1 MASVDEITKA
11 YNAQQAKAGAT
22 APGVSPTSAA
32 GAASQTNAV
41 TGTTPAAWSAATAP
55 TAPTSPTPPAADAGA
70 TGGAQTNQGLLGSGY
85 NTARTDAIN
94 QIYDAQRKAREEE
107 LKAAYDRSKS
117 DYEAARAKIAPE
129 YQKQANDLSVQY
141 ERNRQN
147 FNNQAAATGI
157 NSGTASQAALARG
170 GEYQRD
176 FGNLRT
182 AEANATAEAD
192 RQMANLTAEYQA
204 NIRAALADNDYKKAQ
219 ALLDEYND
227 GYQRDLKNAQILA
240 EFGDFSGFLNLFGE
254 DQAKNMEAVWRAQN
268 PELAASIDYAAGKI
282 TADQYKQLTGS
293 YPAGYIP
300 PAGSGGSAG
309 AFEDAAYTAYLKSFG
324 NGNNSNNDSGN
335 SGKWTLDQ
343 AISAAAKDSSWVAR
357 DSGDAWK
364 ASGLLA
370 KSDVDLGGRTPSQAQ
385 QYVHDQLYR

>member
-11 YNAQQAKAGAT
+11 YNAQQNKAGAT

-32 GAASQTNAV
+32 GTASPTNAAASTTPTAGS
-41 TGTTPAAWSAATAP
+41 TAAAPTTPTTPTTPA
-55 TAPTSPTPPAADAGA
+55 TSTTPAADAGA
-70 TGGAQTNQGLLGSGY
+70 GAAEGAQTNQGLLGSGY

-94 QIYDAQRKAREEE
+94 EIYDAQRKAREEE
-107 LKAAYDRSKS
+107 LKAAYDKSMS

-192 RQMANLTAEYQA
+192 RQMANLTAEYQS
-204 NIRAALADNDYKKAQ
+204 NIRAALAENDYKKAQ
-219 ALLDEYND
+219 ALLDEYNN

-268 PELAASIDYAAGKI
+268 PDLAASIDYAAGKI
-282 TADQYKQLTGS
+282 DANQYKRLTGK
-293 YPAGYIP
+293 YPAGYLP
-300 PAGSGGSAG
+300 SSSGSSGKSAQDEWEYAARLLGGGS
-309 AFEDAAYTAYLKSFG
+309 S
-324 NGNNSNNDSGN
+324 N
-335 SGKWTLDQ
+335 SGSSNPPGFGKMPTPTTVNRY
-343 AISAAAKDSSWVAR
+343 DSMFNR
-357 DSGDAWK
+357 
-364 ASGLLA
+364 
-370 KSDVDLGGRTPSQAQ
+370 
-385 QYVHDQLYR
+385 

>member
-1 MASVDEITKA
+1 MWGTVCWISSRS
-11 YNAQQAKAGAT
+11 T
-22 APGVSPTSAA
+22 APSCPPACSSPATP
-32 GAASQTNAV
+32 
-41 TGTTPAAWSAATAP
+41 TTPAAG
-55 TAPTSPTPPAADAGA
+55 AGA
-70 TGGAQTNQGLLGSGY
+70 TGGAQTNQGLLGDGY

-94 QIYDAQRKAREEE
+94 QIYDAQLKAREEE
-107 LKAAYDRSKS
+107 LKAAYDHSMS
-117 DYEAARAKIAPE
+117 DYQAARDKIAPE

-157 NSGTASQAALARG
+157 NSGVASQAALARG

-219 ALLDEYND
+219 ALLDEYNN

-240 EFGDFSGFLNLFGE
+240 EFGDFSGFHNLFGE
-254 DQAKNMEAVWRAQN
+254 EQAKNMEAVWRAQN
-268 PELAASIDYAAGKI
+268 PVLAASLDYAAGKI
-282 TADQYKQLTGS
+282 TADQYYELTGT

-300 PAGSGGSAG
+300 AGGFGGGGGGNIDYSGWLGQGEGNYMQPDGSYGSSPSYGSVSSGGSSDESAP
-309 AFEDAAYTAYLKSFG
+309 TVTPTTVNRL
-324 NGNNSNNDSGN
+324 DSMF
-335 SGKWTLDQ
+335 
-343 AISAAAKDSSWVAR
+343 
-357 DSGDAWK
+357 
-364 ASGLLA
+364 
-370 KSDVDLGGRTPSQAQ
+370 
-385 QYVHDQLYR
+385 YR

>member
-1 MASVDEITKA
+1 MATVEELTKA
-11 YNAQQAKAGAT
+11 YNAQQNKAVAKSAGGIT
-22 APGVSPTSAA
+22 VSAA
-32 GAASQTNAV
+32 GSAFPKNAATSA
-41 TGTTPAAWSAATAP
+41 TPAAVSAAAAP
-55 TAPTSPTPPAADAGA
+55 TTPTSPATSTAPAAGSGA
-70 TGGAQTNQGLLGSGY
+70 ASGTQTNQGVLGSGY

-107 LKAAYDRSKS
+107 LKAAYEKSRS
-117 DYEAARAKIAPE
+117 DYQAARDKIAPE

-219 ALLDEYND
+219 ALLDEYNNS
-227 GYQRDLKNAQILA
+227 YQRDLKNAQILA
-240 EFGDFSGFLNLFGE
+240 QFGDFSAFANLYGA

-268 PELAASIDYAAGKI
+268 PELAASLDYAAGKI
-282 TADQYKQLTGS
+282 DAEQYKQLTGK

-300 PAGSGGSAG
+300 AGGSGGGGGGVSDWTG
-309 AFEDAAYTAYLKSFG
+309 YGSGVPIDYTPSRYPGIATEIDHN
-324 NGNNSNNDSGN
+324 NG
-335 SGKWTLDQ
+335 
-343 AISAAAKDSSWVAR
+343 AISDSQYQ
-357 DSGDAWK
+357 
-364 ASGLLA
+364 
-370 KSDVDLGGRTPSQAQ
+370 DVRNALFS
-385 QYVHDQLYR
+385 

>member
-1 MASVDEITKA
+1 MASIDEITKA
-11 YNAQQAKAGAT
+11 YNAQQNKAGAT
-22 APGVSPTSAA
+22 APGAASPTNAA
-32 GAASQTNAV
+32 
-41 TGTTPAAWSAATAP
+41 TGTTPAAGSAAAAP
-55 TAPTSPTPPAADAGA
+55 TTPTSPATPTTPTAGTGA

-107 LKAAYDRSKS
+107 LKAAYEKSRSE
-117 DYEAARAKIAPE
+117 YQAARDKIAPE

-219 ALLDEYND
+219 ALLDEYNN

-240 EFGDFSGFLNLFGE
+240 EFGDFSAFANLYGA

-268 PELAASIDYAAGKI
+268 PELAASLDYAAGKI
-282 TADQYKQLTGS
+282 DAEQYRQLTGK

-300 PAGSGGSAG
+300 AGGLGGGGGGVSDWTGYGSGVPI
-309 AFEDAAYTAYLKSFG
+309 DYTPSRYPGIATEIDHN
-324 NGNNSNNDSGN
+324 NG
-335 SGKWTLDQ
+335 
-343 AISAAAKDSSWVAR
+343 AISDS
-357 DSGDAWK
+357 
-364 ASGLLA
+364 
-370 KSDVDLGGRTPSQAQ
+370 
-385 QYVHDQLYR
+385 QYQNIRNALFS

>member
-1 MASVDEITKA
+1 MASIDEITKA
-11 YNAQQAKAGAT
+11 YNAQQNKAGAT
-22 APGVSPTSAA
+22 APGAASPTSPATPP
-32 GAASQTNAV
+32 GAASPTSPA
-41 TGTTPAAWSAATAP
+41 TPTTPAAG
-55 TAPTSPTPPAADAGA
+55 AGA
-70 TGGAQTNQGLLGSGY
+70 TGGAQTNQGLLGDGY

-94 QIYDAQRKAREEE
+94 EIYDAQLKAREEE
-107 LKAAYDRSKS
+107 LKAAYDRSMS
-117 DYEAARAKIAPE
+117 DYQAARDKIAPE

-219 ALLDEYND
+219 ALLDEYNN

-240 EFGDFSGFLNLFGE
+240 EFGDFSAFANLFGE
-254 DQAKNMEAVWRAQN
+254 EQAKNMEAVWRAQN
-268 PELAASIDYAAGKI
+268 PVLAASLDYAAGKI
-282 TADQYKQLTGS
+282 DADQYYQLTGT

-300 PAGSGGSAG
+300 AGGLGGGGGGTRSASDIIREQLWQLAGSGGITEDDFVSAMG
-309 AFEDAAYTAYLKSFG
+309 AANRF
-324 NGNNSNNDSGN
+324 
-335 SGKWTLDQ
+335 
-343 AISAAAKDSSWVAR
+343 
-357 DSGDAWK
+357 
-364 ASGLLA
+364 
-370 KSDVDLGGRTPSQAQ
+370 
-385 QYVHDQLYR
+385 

>member
-1 MASVDEITKA
+1 MASIDEITKA
-11 YNAQQAKAGAT
+11 YNAQQNKAGAT
-22 APGVSPTSAA
+22 VPSATSPTNAA
-32 GAASQTNAV
+32 
-41 TGTTPAAWSAATAP
+41 TGTTPAAGSATTAP
-55 TAPTSPTPPAADAGA
+55 TTPTSPTTPATPAAG
-70 TGGAQTNQGLLGSGY
+70 NGY

-107 LKAAYDRSKS
+107 LKAAYDKSRS
-117 DYEAARAKIAPE
+117 DYEAARDKIAPE

-157 NSGTASQAALARG
+157 NSGVASQAALARG

-219 ALLDEYND
+219 ALLDEYNN

-240 EFGDFSGFLNLFGE
+240 EFGDFSGFHNLFGE
-254 DQAKNMEAVWRAQN
+254 AQAKNMEAVWRAQN
-268 PELAASIDYAAGKI
+268 PELAASLDYAAGKI
-282 TADQYKQLTGS
+282 DAEQYRQLTGT

-300 PAGSGGSAG
+300 AGGLGGGGGSTRA
-309 AFEDAAYTAYLKSFG
+309 ASDAIREQLWQMADRG
-324 NGNNSNNDSGN
+324 
-335 SGKWTLDQ
+335 
-343 AISAAAKDSSWVAR
+343 AISPEDF
-357 DSGDAWK
+357 
-364 ASGLLA
+364 ASQIQRA
-370 KSDVDLGGRTPSQAQ
+370 NK
-385 QYVHDQLYR
+385 Y

>member
-11 YNAQQAKAGAT
+11 YNAQQNKAGAT
-22 APGVSPTSAA
+22 VP
-32 GAASQTNAV
+32 GAASPANAA
-41 TGTTPAAWSAATAP
+41 TGTTPAAGAAAATP
-55 TAPTSPTPPAADAGA
+55 TTPTTPTTPATPAAGSGA
-70 TGGAQTNQGLLGSGY
+70 ASGTQTNQGLLGSGY

-107 LKAAYDRSKS
+107 LKAAYDRSMS
-117 DYEAARAKIAPE
+117 DYQAARDKIAPE

-219 ALLDEYND
+219 ALLDEYNN

-240 EFGDFSGFLNLFGE
+240 EFGDFSAFANLYGA

-268 PELAASIDYAAGKI
+268 PVLAASLDYAAGKI
-282 TADQYKQLTGS
+282 DADQYYQLTGT

-300 PAGSGGSAG
+300 AGGLGGGGSTMSASDNIRQEL
-309 AFEDAAYTAYLKSFG
+309 ASMAA
-324 NGNNSNNDSGN
+324 NGEITKDDFIQQFHNST
-335 SGKWTLDQ
+335 KW
-343 AISAAAKDSSWVAR
+343 
-357 DSGDAWK
+357 
-364 ASGLLA
+364 
-370 KSDVDLGGRTPSQAQ
+370 
-385 QYVHDQLYR
+385 

>member
-1 MASVDEITKA
+1 MASIDEITKA
-11 YNAQQAKAGAT
+11 YNAQQAKAGVKT
-22 APGVSPTSAA
+22 SGVAATSAA
-32 GAASQTNAV
+32 GTASPLSAAS
-41 TGTTPAAWSAATAP
+41 GTTPAAGSTPTEP
-55 TAPTSPTPPAADAGA
+55 TAPTTPAAGTGA
-70 TGGAQTNQGLLGSGY
+70 ASGASDYNRNVLNGAY

-107 LKAAYDRSKS
+107 LKAAYDKSKS

-192 RQMANLTAEYQA
+192 RQMVNLTAEYQS

-219 ALLDEYND
+219 ALLDEYNN

-240 EFGDFSGFLNLFGE
+240 EFGDFSAFANLYGA

-268 PELAASIDYAAGKI
+268 PVLAASLDYAAGKI
-282 TADQYKQLTGS
+282 TADQYYQLTGT

-300 PAGSGGSAG
+300 EGGFYDDDGEFTPATSDILRDQVWERANSEIANGGNAEEVIRAAQEVAGS
-309 AFEDAAYTAYLKSFG
+309 
-324 NGNNSNNDSGN
+324 
-335 SGKWTLDQ
+335 
-343 AISAAAKDSSWVAR
+343 
-357 DSGDAWK
+357 
-364 ASGLLA
+364 
-370 KSDVDLGGRTPSQAQ
+370 
-385 QYVHDQLYR
+385 YRF

>member
-1 MASVDEITKA
+1 MASIDEITKA
-11 YNAQQAKAGAT
+11 YNAQQNKAGAT
-22 APGVSPTSAA
+22 VP
-32 GAASQTNAV
+32 GAASPTNAAA
-41 TGTTPAAWSAATAP
+41 GTTPAAGAAAA
-55 TAPTSPTPPAADAGA
+55 APTSPATPTTPAAGTGA
-70 TGGAQTNQGLLGSGY
+70 TGGTQTNQGLLGSGY

-107 LKAAYDRSKS
+107 LKAAYDRSMS
-117 DYEAARAKIAPE
+117 DYQAARDKIAPE

-219 ALLDEYND
+219 ALLDEYNN

-240 EFGDFSGFLNLFGE
+240 EFGDFSAFANLYGA

-268 PELAASIDYAAGKI
+268 PELAASLDYAAGKI
-282 TADQYKQLTGS
+282 DAEQYRQLTGT

-300 PAGSGGSAG
+300 AGGLGGGGGGVSDWTGYGSGVPI
-309 AFEDAAYTAYLKSFG
+309 DY
-324 NGNNSNNDSGN
+324 
-335 SGKWTLDQ
+335 
-343 AISAAAKDSSWVAR
+343 
-357 DSGDAWK
+357 
-364 ASGLLA
+364 
-370 KSDVDLGGRTPSQAQ
+370 TPSRYPGIANEICHNNGSIDDKT
-385 QYVHDQLYR
+385 YTDARNALFS

>member
-11 YNAQQAKAGAT
+11 YNAQQNKAGAT
-22 APGVSPTSAA
+22 VP
-32 GAASQTNAV
+32 GAAPQTNTAASA
-41 TGTTPAAWSAATAP
+41 TPAAGSTAAAP
-55 TAPTSPTPPAADAGA
+55 TTPTTPTTPAADAGA
-70 TGGAQTNQGLLGSGY
+70 TGGTQANQGLLGSGY

-107 LKAAYDRSKS
+107 LKAAYDKSMS

-219 ALLDEYND
+219 ALLDEYNN

-240 EFGDFSGFLNLFGE
+240 EFGDFSGFLNLYGE

-268 PELAASIDYAAGKI
+268 PELAASLDYAAGKI
-282 TADQYKQLTGS
+282 DAEQYRQLTGK
-293 YPAGYIP
+293 YPAGYVP
-300 PAGSGGSAG
+300 PASSGGGGGGSWEYAAWLLGDGNNSGNSQQTSNPTISAG
-309 AFEDAAYTAYLKSFG
+309 AAIRAAASSGNPSAALGSMVA
-324 NGNNSNNDSGN
+324 NGNISPSTASNLEYALKNP
-335 SGKWTLDQ
+335 
-343 AISAAAKDSSWVAR
+343 
-357 DSGDAWK
+357 
-364 ASGLLA
+364 
-370 KSDVDLGGRTPSQAQ
+370 GR
-385 QYVHDQLYR
+385 

>member
-11 YNAQQAKAGAT
+11 YNAQQAKAT
-22 APGVSPTSAA
+22 AKSAGVSPTAAA
-32 GAASQTNAV
+32 GAASPTNAA
-41 TGTTPAAWSAATAP
+41 TGTTPAAGSTAAAP
-55 TAPTSPTPPAADAGA
+55 TTPTTPSTPAAGAEA
-70 TGGAQTNQGLLGSGY
+70 TGGAQSNQGLLGSGY

-107 LKAAYDRSKS
+107 LKAAYDRSMS
-117 DYEAARAKIAPE
+117 DYQAARDKIAPE

-219 ALLDEYND
+219 ALLDEYNN

-240 EFGDFSGFLNLFGE
+240 EFGDFSGFLNLYGE

-268 PELAASIDYAAGKI
+268 PELAASLDYAAGKI
-282 TADQYKQLTGS
+282 DAEQYKQLTGT

-300 PAGSGGSAG
+300 AGGLGGGGSNPNIDYSG
-309 AFEDAAYTAYLKSFG
+309 WVGQGEG
-324 NGNNSNNDSGN
+324 NYM
-335 SGKWTLDQ
+335 Q
-343 AISAAAKDSSWVAR
+343 ADGSY
-357 DSGDAWK
+357 GP
-364 ASGLLA
+364 
-370 KSDVDLGGRTPSQAQ
+370 TPSWEQPAPSAPQ
-385 QYVHDQLYR
+385 PVITPTAINRYESMFYK

>member
-11 YNAQQAKAGAT
+11 YNAQQNKAGAT
-22 APGVSPTSAA
+22 VPGAAPQTNTAA
-32 GAASQTNAV
+32 GA
-41 TGTTPAAWSAATAP
+41 TPAAGSTAAAP
-55 TAPTSPTPPAADAGA
+55 TTPTTPSTPAADAGA
-70 TGGAQTNQGLLGSGY
+70 TGGTQANQGLLGSGY
-85 NTARTDAIN
+85 STARTDAIN

-107 LKAAYDRSKS
+107 LKAAYDKSMS
-117 DYEAARAKIAPE
+117 DYQAARDKIAPE

-219 ALLDEYND
+219 ALLDEYNN

-240 EFGDFSGFLNLFGE
+240 EFGDFSGFLNLYGE

-268 PELAASIDYAAGKI
+268 PDLAASLDYAAGKI
-282 TADQYKQLTGS
+282 DAEQYKQLTGK
-293 YPAGYIP
+293 YPAGYVP
-300 PAGSGGSAG
+300 PASSADDAWKYAAALGSGN
-309 AFEDAAYTAYLKSFG
+309 D
-324 NGNNSNNDSGN
+324 DSGSN
-335 SGKWTLDQ
+335 SDSNRKWTLDE
-343 AISAAAKDSSWVAR
+343 AISAAAKDSSWYAR
-357 DSGDAWK
+357 NSGDAWK

-370 KSDVDLGGRTPSQAQ
+370 KADVDLGGRTPSQAQ
-385 QYVHDQLYR
+385 QYVYDQLYR

>member
-11 YNAQQAKAGAT
+11 YNAQQNKAGAT
-22 APGVSPTSAA
+22 VP
-32 GAASQTNAV
+32 GAASPTNAA
-41 TGTTPAAWSAATAP
+41 TGTTPAAGSAAAAP
-55 TAPTSPTPPAADAGA
+55 TTPTSPTTPTPPAAGTGA
-70 TGGAQTNQGLLGSGY
+70 TGGAQSNQGLLGSGY

-94 QIYDAQRKAREEE
+94 EIYDAQRRAREEE
-107 LKAAYDRSKS
+107 LKAAYEKSRSEYQS
-117 DYEAARAKIAPE
+117 ARDKIAPE
-129 YQKQANDLSVQY
+129 YQKKANDLSVQY

-219 ALLDEYND
+219 ALLDEYNNS
-227 GYQRDLKNAQILA
+227 YQRDLKNAQILA
-240 EFGDFSGFLNLFGE
+240 EFGDFSAFANLYGA

-268 PELAASIDYAAGKI
+268 PELAASLDYAAGKI
-282 TADQYKQLTGS
+282 DAEQYRQLTGT

-300 PAGSGGSAG
+300 AGGLGEGGGGVSDWTGYGSGVPI
-309 AFEDAAYTAYLKSFG
+309 DY
-324 NGNNSNNDSGN
+324 
-335 SGKWTLDQ
+335 
-343 AISAAAKDSSWVAR
+343 
-357 DSGDAWK
+357 
-364 ASGLLA
+364 
-370 KSDVDLGGRTPSQAQ
+370 TPSRYPGIAAEMDHNNGTISDS
-385 QYVHDQLYR
+385 QYQNVRNALFS

>member
-11 YNAQQAKAGAT
+11 YNAQQVKAVAKNAGGAATSATGAAPQTSAT
-22 APGVSPTSAA
+22 AGTTTPAA
-32 GAASQTNAV
+32 GAAAAAPT
-41 TGTTPAAWSAATAP
+41 TPTTPAT
-55 TAPTSPTPPAADAGA
+55 PAAAAGA
-70 TGGAQTNQGLLGSGY
+70 GAASGAQTNQGLLGSDY

-94 QIYDAQRKAREEE
+94 EIYDAQRKAREEE
-107 LKAAYDRSKS
+107 LKAAYDRSMS
-117 DYEAARAKIAPE
+117 DYQAARDKIAPE

-192 RQMANLTAEYQA
+192 RQMANLTAEYQS

-219 ALLDEYND
+219 ALLDEYNN

-240 EFGDFSGFLNLFGE
+240 EFGDFSAFANLYGA

-268 PELAASIDYAAGKI
+268 PVLAASLDYAAGKI
-282 TADQYKQLTGS
+282 DADQYYQLTGT

-300 PAGSGGSAG
+300 AGGLGGGGSTMSASDNIRQEL
-309 AFEDAAYTAYLKSFG
+309 ASMAA
-324 NGNNSNNDSGN
+324 NGEITKDDFIQQFHNST
-335 SGKWTLDQ
+335 KW
-343 AISAAAKDSSWVAR
+343 
-357 DSGDAWK
+357 
-364 ASGLLA
+364 
-370 KSDVDLGGRTPSQAQ
+370 
-385 QYVHDQLYR
+385 

>member
-11 YNAQQAKAGAT
+11 YNAQQNKAGAT
-22 APGVSPTSAA
+22 VP
-32 GAASQTNAV
+32 GAASPANAA
-41 TGTTPAAWSAATAP
+41 TGTTPTAGSTTTPTTPTTPAT
-55 TAPTSPTPPAADAGA
+55 PAAGSGA
-70 TGGAQTNQGLLGSGY
+70 ASGTQTNQGLLGSGY

-94 QIYDAQRKAREEE
+94 QIYDAQRRAREEE
-107 LKAAYDRSKS
+107 LKAAYDKSMS
-117 DYEAARAKIAPE
+117 DYEAARDKIAPE

-219 ALLDEYND
+219 ALLDEYNN

-240 EFGDFSGFLNLFGE
+240 EFGDFSAFANLYGA

-268 PELAASIDYAAGKI
+268 PGLAASLDYAAGKI
-282 TADQYKQLTGS
+282 DAEQYKQLTGS

-300 PAGSGGSAG
+300 AGGLGGGGSNPNIDYSG
-309 AFEDAAYTAYLKSFG
+309 WVGQGEG
-324 NGNNSNNDSGN
+324 NYM
-335 SGKWTLDQ
+335 Q
-343 AISAAAKDSSWVAR
+343 ADGSY
-357 DSGDAWK
+357 GP
-364 ASGLLA
+364 
-370 KSDVDLGGRTPSQAQ
+370 TPSWAQ
-385 QYVHDQLYR
+385 PAPSTPQPVITPTTINRYESMFYK

>member
-11 YNAQQAKAGAT
+11 YDAQQIKPVAKNAG
-22 APGVSPTSAA
+22 GVTTSVA
-32 GAASQTNAV
+32 GAASPANAA
-41 TGTTPAAWSAATAP
+41 TGTTPAAGSAAATP
-55 TAPTSPTPPAADAGA
+55 TTPTSPATPITPAAGTGA
-70 TGGAQTNQGLLGSGY
+70 TGGAQSNQGLFGSGY

-94 QIYDAQRKAREEE
+94 EIYDAQRRAREEE
-107 LKAAYDRSKS
+107 LKAAYEKSRSE
-117 DYEAARAKIAPE
+117 YQAARDKIAPE
-129 YQKQANDLSVQY
+129 YQKKANDLSVQY

-157 NSGTASQAALARG
+157 NSGVASQAALARG

-219 ALLDEYND
+219 ALLDEYNNS
-227 GYQRDLKNAQILA
+227 YQRDLKNAQILA
-240 EFGDFSGFLNLFGE
+240 EFGDFSAFANLYGA

-268 PELAASIDYAAGKI
+268 PELAASLDYAAGKI
-282 TADQYKQLTGS
+282 DAEQYRQLTGK

-300 PAGSGGSAG
+300 AGGFDGGKSNPDIDYSGWVGQGEGNYMQADGSYGPAPSWEQPAP
-309 AFEDAAYTAYLKSFG
+309 
-324 NGNNSNNDSGN
+324 
-335 SGKWTLDQ
+335 
-343 AISAAAKDSSWVAR
+343 SSHQPVI
-357 DSGDAWK
+357 
-364 ASGLLA
+364 
-370 KSDVDLGGRTPSQAQ
+370 TPTTINRYESMF
-385 QYVHDQLYR
+385 YK

>member
-1 MASVDEITKA
+1 MATVEELTKA

-22 APGVSPTSAA
+22 APGVSSTSAAGTASPTSAA
-32 GAASQTNAV
+32 T
-41 TGTTPAAWSAATAP
+41 
-55 TAPTSPTPPAADAGA
+55 GA
-70 TGGAQTNQGLLGSGY
+70 TGGAQSNQGLLGSGY

-107 LKAAYDRSKS
+107 LKAAYDKSMS
-117 DYEAARAKIAPE
+117 DYQAARDKIAPE
-129 YQKQANDLSVQY
+129 YQKKANDLSVQY

-157 NSGTASQAALARG
+157 NSGVASQAALARG

-219 ALLDEYND
+219 ALLDEYNN

-240 EFGDFSGFLNLFGE
+240 EFGDFSAFANLYGA

-268 PELAASIDYAAGKI
+268 PELAASLDYAAGKI
-282 TADQYKQLTGS
+282 DAEQYRQLTGT
-293 YPAGYIP
+293 YPAGYV
-300 PAGSGGSAG
+300 PAGGLGGGGSTMSASDNIRR
-309 AFEDAAYTAYLKSFG
+309 ELESMAA
-324 NGNNSNNDSGN
+324 NGEITRDDFIQQFHNST
-335 SGKWTLDQ
+335 KW
-343 AISAAAKDSSWVAR
+343 
-357 DSGDAWK
+357 
-364 ASGLLA
+364 
-370 KSDVDLGGRTPSQAQ
+370 
-385 QYVHDQLYR
+385 

>member
-11 YNAQQAKAGAT
+11 YNAQQNKAGAT

-32 GAASQTNAV
+32 GAASPTNAT
-41 TGTTPAAWSAATAP
+41 TGTTPATGSSATTP
-55 TAPTSPTPPAADAGA
+55 TMPTSPTPPAADAGA

-157 NSGTASQAALARG
+157 NSGVASQAALARG

-268 PELAASIDYAAGKI
+268 PELAASLDYAAGKI
-282 TADQYKQLTGS
+282 DAEQYRQLTGK

-300 PAGSGGSAG
+300 SASSGGSAG

-324 NGNNSNNDSGN
+324 SGSSNGGQSPTITPTTVNRYDSMFY
-335 SGKWTLDQ
+335 K
-343 AISAAAKDSSWVAR
+343 
-357 DSGDAWK
+357 
-364 ASGLLA
+364 
-370 KSDVDLGGRTPSQAQ
+370 
-385 QYVHDQLYR
+385 

>member
-11 YNAQQAKAGAT
+11 YNAQQSKAGAATPGT
-22 APGVSPTSAA
+22 AP
-32 GAASQTNAV
+32 QTNTAA
-41 TGTTPAAWSAATAP
+41 GTTPAAGSTAATP
-55 TAPTSPTPPAADAGA
+55 TTPATPTTSAADAGA

-94 QIYDAQRKAREEE
+94 EIYDAQRKAREEE
-107 LKAAYDRSKS
+107 LKAAYDRSMS

-147 FNNQAAATGI
+147 FNNQAVATGI
-157 NSGTASQAALARG
+157 NSGVASQAALARG

-204 NIRAALADNDYKKAQ
+204 NIRAALAENDYKKAQ

-282 TADQYKQLTGS
+282 DANQYFQLTGK

-300 PAGSGGSAG
+300 PASSGGGGGSTPQDQWEYASRLLG
-309 AFEDAAYTAYLKSFG
+309 GGS
-324 NGNNSNNDSGN
+324 SSSN
-335 SGKWTLDQ
+335 SGQSSSSKAPT
-343 AISAAAKDSSWVAR
+343 ITPTTVNRYDSMFY
-357 DSGDAWK
+357 K
-364 ASGLLA
+364 
-370 KSDVDLGGRTPSQAQ
+370 
-385 QYVHDQLYR
+385 

>member
-1 MASVDEITKA
+1 MASIDEITKA
-11 YNAQQAKAGAT
+11 YNAQQNKAGAT
-22 APGVSPTSAA
+22 VP
-32 GAASQTNAV
+32 GAASPTNAA
-41 TGTTPAAWSAATAP
+41 TGTTPAAGSTTTAP
-55 TAPTSPTPPAADAGA
+55 TTPTSPATPTTPAAGTGA
-70 TGGAQTNQGLLGSGY
+70 TGGAQSNQGLLGSGY

-94 QIYDAQRKAREEE
+94 QIYDAQRRAREEE
-107 LKAAYDRSKS
+107 LKAAYDKSKS

-219 ALLDEYND
+219 ALLDEYNN

-240 EFGDFSGFLNLFGE
+240 EFGDFSAFANLYGA

-268 PELAASIDYAAGKI
+268 PELAASLDYASGKI
-282 TADQYKQLTGS
+282 DAEQYKQLTGK

-300 PAGSGGSAG
+300 AGGLGGGGGVSDWTGYGSGVPI
-309 AFEDAAYTAYLKSFG
+309 DYTPSRYPGIAVEMDHN
-324 NGNNSNNDSGN
+324 NG
-335 SGKWTLDQ
+335 
-343 AISAAAKDSSWVAR
+343 AISDS
-357 DSGDAWK
+357 
-364 ASGLLA
+364 
-370 KSDVDLGGRTPSQAQ
+370 
-385 QYVHDQLYR
+385 QYQNVRNALFS

>member
-1 MASVDEITKA
+1 MASIDEITKA
-11 YNAQQAKAGAT
+11 YNAQQNKAGAT
-22 APGVSPTSAA
+22 VPGAASPTSPA
-32 GAASQTNAV
+32 TP
-41 TGTTPAAWSAATAP
+41 TTPAAG
-55 TAPTSPTPPAADAGA
+55 AGA
-70 TGGAQTNQGLLGSGY
+70 TGGVQSNQGLLGSGY

-107 LKAAYDRSKS
+107 LKAAYDRSMS
-117 DYEAARAKIAPE
+117 DYQAARDKIAPE

-219 ALLDEYND
+219 ALLDEYNN

-240 EFGDFSGFLNLFGE
+240 EFGDFSGFHNLFGE
-254 DQAKNMEAVWRAQN
+254 AQAKNMEAVWRAQN
-268 PELAASIDYAAGKI
+268 PELAASLDYAAGKI
-282 TADQYKQLTGS
+282 DGEQYRQLTGK

-300 PAGSGGSAG
+300 AGGLGGGGGGTRSASDIIRDQLWQMAGSGGITEDDFVSAMG
-309 AFEDAAYTAYLKSFG
+309 AANRF
-324 NGNNSNNDSGN
+324 
-335 SGKWTLDQ
+335 
-343 AISAAAKDSSWVAR
+343 
-357 DSGDAWK
+357 
-364 ASGLLA
+364 
-370 KSDVDLGGRTPSQAQ
+370 
-385 QYVHDQLYR
+385 

>member
-11 YNAQQAKAGAT
+11 YNAQQNKAGAT
-22 APGVSPTSAA
+22 TPGVSPTSAA
-32 GAASQTNAV
+32 AASPTNAAA
-41 TGTTPAAWSAATAP
+41 GTTPAAGSTAAAP
-55 TAPTSPTPPAADAGA
+55 TAPTTPSTPTTPAADAGV
-70 TGGAQTNQGLLGSGY
+70 TGGTQTNQGLLGSGY

-117 DYEAARAKIAPE
+117 DYEAVRDKIAPE

-219 ALLDEYND
+219 ALLDEYNN

-240 EFGDFSGFLNLFGE
+240 EFGDFSGFLNLYGE

-268 PELAASIDYAAGKI
+268 PELAASLDYAAGKI
-282 TADQYKQLTGS
+282 DAEQYKQLTGK
-293 YPAGYIP
+293 YPAGYVP
-300 PAGSGGSAG
+300 PASSADDAWKYAALLFGSG
-309 AFEDAAYTAYLKSFG
+309 
-324 NGNNSNNDSGN
+324 NNDSGSSN
-335 SGKWTLDQ
+335 DEQLSSSKAPTRGEAART
-343 AISAAAKDSSWVAR
+343 IEAAAAR
-357 DSGDAWK
+357 GDISYGEYRDLLK
-364 ASGLLA
+364 GL
-370 KSDVDLGGRTPSQAQ
+370 
-385 QYVHDQLYR
+385 H

>member
-11 YNAQQAKAGAT
+11 YNAQQNKAGAT
-22 APGVSPTSAA
+22 VP
-32 GAASQTNAV
+32 GAASPTNAA
-41 TGTTPAAWSAATAP
+41 TGTTPAAGSAAAAP
-55 TAPTSPTPPAADAGA
+55 TTPTSPTTPTTPAAGNGA
-70 TGGAQTNQGLLGSGY
+70 ASGAQTNQGLLGNGY
-85 NTARTDAIN
+85 NTVRTDAIN

-107 LKAAYDRSKS
+107 LKAAYDLSMS
-117 DYEAARAKIAPE
+117 DYQAARDKIAPE

-219 ALLDEYND
+219 ALLDEYNN

-240 EFGDFSGFLNLFGE
+240 EFGDFSAFANLYGA

-268 PELAASIDYAAGKI
+268 PVLAASLDYAAGKI
-282 TADQYKQLTGS
+282 DADQYYQLTGT

-300 PAGSGGSAG
+300 AGGFGGGGGGTRSASDILRDQVWERANSEIANGGNADEVIRAAQEVAGS
-309 AFEDAAYTAYLKSFG
+309 
-324 NGNNSNNDSGN
+324 
-335 SGKWTLDQ
+335 
-343 AISAAAKDSSWVAR
+343 
-357 DSGDAWK
+357 
-364 ASGLLA
+364 
-370 KSDVDLGGRTPSQAQ
+370 
-385 QYVHDQLYR
+385 YRF

>member
-11 YNAQQAKAGAT
+11 YNAQQNKAGAT
-22 APGVSPTSAA
+22 VP
-32 GAASQTNAV
+32 GAASQTSTPAG
-41 TGTTPAAWSAATAP
+41 TTTPAAGAAAAAP
-55 TAPTSPTPPAADAGA
+55 TTPTTPTTPATPAAGSGA
-70 TGGAQTNQGLLGSGY
+70 ASGTQTNQGLLGSGY

-94 QIYDAQRKAREEE
+94 EIYDAQRKAREEE
-107 LKAAYDRSKS
+107 LKAAYDRSMS
-117 DYEAARAKIAPE
+117 DYQAARDKIAPE

-219 ALLDEYND
+219 ALLDEYNN

-240 EFGDFSGFLNLFGE
+240 EFGDFSAFANLYGA

-268 PELAASIDYAAGKI
+268 PVLAASLDYAAGKI
-282 TADQYKQLTGS
+282 DADQYYQLTGT

-300 PAGSGGSAG
+300 AGGLGGGGSNPNIDYSG
-309 AFEDAAYTAYLKSFG
+309 WVGQGVGNYMDDNGQLWHDNGDNSFTNTTTG
-324 NGNNSNNDSGN
+324 QTVINNNTGVS
-335 SGKWTLDQ
+335 Q
-343 AISAAAKDSSWVAR
+343 AAR
-357 DSGDAWK
+357 DMAERYYSN
-364 ASGLLA
+364 
-370 KSDVDLGGRTPSQAQ
+370 PSRG
-385 QYVHDQLYR
+385 HH

>member
-1 MASVDEITKA
+1 MASIDEITKA
-11 YNAQQAKAGAT
+11 YNAQQNKAGAT
-22 APGVSPTSAA
+22 VS
-32 GAASQTNAV
+32 GAASPTNAA
-41 TGTTPAAWSAATAP
+41 TGTAPAAGSAAAAPTTPTSPATPTTPAAGT
-55 TAPTSPTPPAADAGA
+55 GA
-70 TGGAQTNQGLLGSGY
+70 TGGAQSNQGLLGSGY

-107 LKAAYDRSKS
+107 LKAAYDKSKS
-117 DYEAARAKIAPE
+117 DYEAVRAKIAPE

-157 NSGTASQAALARG
+157 NSGVASQAALARG

-219 ALLDEYND
+219 ALLDEYNN

-240 EFGDFSGFLNLFGE
+240 EFGDFSAFANLYGAA
-254 DQAKNMEAVWRAQN
+254 QAKNMEAVWRAQN
-268 PELAASIDYAAGKI
+268 PELAASLDYASGKI
-282 TADQYKQLTGS
+282 DAEQYRQLTGT

-300 PAGSGGSAG
+300 AGGLGGGGGGVSDWTGYGSGVPIDYTPSRYPGI
-309 AFEDAAYTAYLKSFG
+309 AAEMDHN
-324 NGNNSNNDSGN
+324 NG
-335 SGKWTLDQ
+335 
-343 AISAAAKDSSWVAR
+343 AISDS
-357 DSGDAWK
+357 
-364 ASGLLA
+364 
-370 KSDVDLGGRTPSQAQ
+370 
-385 QYVHDQLYR
+385 QYQNVRNALFS

>member
-11 YNAQQAKAGAT
+11 YNAQQNKAGAT
-22 APGVSPTSAA
+22 VP
-32 GAASQTNAV
+32 GAASPTNAA
-41 TGTTPAAWSAATAP
+41 TGTTPAAGSAAATP
-55 TAPTSPTPPAADAGA
+55 TTPTSPTTPTPPAAGTGA
-70 TGGAQTNQGLLGSGY
+70 TGGAQSNQGLLGSGY

-94 QIYDAQRKAREEE
+94 EIYDAQRRAREEE
-107 LKAAYDRSKS
+107 LKAAYEKSKS
-117 DYEAARAKIAPE
+117 EYQAARDKIAPE
-129 YQKQANDLSVQY
+129 YQKKANDLSVQY

-157 NSGTASQAALARG
+157 NSGVASQAALARG

-219 ALLDEYND
+219 ALLDEYNN

-240 EFGDFSGFLNLFGE
+240 EFGDFSAFANLYGA

-268 PELAASIDYAAGKI
+268 PELAASLDYAAGKI
-282 TADQYKQLTGS
+282 DAEQYRQLTGT

-300 PAGSGGSAG
+300 AGGLGGGGSNPNIDYSG
-309 AFEDAAYTAYLKSFG
+309 WVGQGEG
-324 NGNNSNNDSGN
+324 NYM
-335 SGKWTLDQ
+335 Q
-343 AISAAAKDSSWVAR
+343 ADGSY
-357 DSGDAWK
+357 GP
-364 ASGLLA
+364 
-370 KSDVDLGGRTPSQAQ
+370 TPSWEQPAPSSHQ
-385 QYVHDQLYR
+385 PVITPTTINRYESMFYK

>member
-11 YNAQQAKAGAT
+11 YNAQQNKAGAT
-22 APGVSPTSAA
+22 TPGVSPTAA
-32 GAASQTNAV
+32 GAASPTNAAA
-41 TGTTPAAWSAATAP
+41 GTTPAAGSTAAAP
-55 TAPTSPTPPAADAGA
+55 TTPPTPATPAADAGA
-70 TGGAQTNQGLLGSGY
+70 GTASGAQTNQGLLGSGY

-219 ALLDEYND
+219 ALLDEYNN

-240 EFGDFSGFLNLFGE
+240 EFGDFSGFLNLYGE

-268 PELAASIDYAAGKI
+268 PDLAASIDYAAGKI
-282 TADQYKQLTGS
+282 DAEQYKQLTGK

-300 PAGSGGSAG
+300 AGGGS
-309 AFEDAAYTAYLKSFG
+309 
-324 NGNNSNNDSGN
+324 SG
-335 SGKWTLDQ
+335 STR
-343 AISAAAKDSSWVAR
+343 ST
-357 DSGDAWK
+357 GDALREQLWQQ
-364 ASGLLA
+364 AEREGI
-370 KSDVDLGGRTPSQAQ
+370 TPEDFANQMAAINR
-385 QYVHDQLYR
+385 YF

>member
-11 YNAQQAKAGAT
+11 YNAQQNKAGAT
-22 APGVSPTSAA
+22 TPGVSPTSAA
-32 GAASQTNAV
+32 AASPTNAAA
-41 TGTTPAAWSAATAP
+41 GTTPAAGSTTAAP
-55 TAPTSPTPPAADAGA
+55 TAPTTPSTPTTPATDAG
-70 TGGAQTNQGLLGSGY
+70 TGTASGAQTNQGLLGSGY

-107 LKAAYDRSKS
+107 LKTAYDKSMS
-117 DYEAARAKIAPE
+117 DYEAARDKIAPE

-157 NSGTASQAALARG
+157 NSGVASQAALARG

-204 NIRAALADNDYKKAQ
+204 NIRAALADNDYKRAQ
-219 ALLDEYND
+219 ALLDEYNN

-240 EFGDFSGFLNLFGE
+240 EFGDFSGFLNLYGE

-268 PELAASIDYAAGKI
+268 PDLAASLDYASGKI
-282 TADQYKQLTGS
+282 DAEQYKQLTGK
-293 YPAGYIP
+293 YPAGYVP
-300 PAGSGGSAG
+300 PAGSGINADDAWKYSALLFGS
-309 AFEDAAYTAYLKSFG
+309 G
-324 NGNNSNNDSGN
+324 NDDSGSNNDEQLSSRKTPTRGEAAR
-335 SGKWTLDQ
+335 T
-343 AISAAAKDSSWVAR
+343 IEAAASRGDISYSEYR
-357 DSGDAWK
+357 DLLK
-364 ASGLLA
+364 GL
-370 KSDVDLGGRTPSQAQ
+370 
-385 QYVHDQLYR
+385 H

>member
-11 YNAQQAKAGAT
+11 YNAQQNKAGAT

-32 GAASQTNAV
+32 GTASPLSAASET
-41 TGTTPAAWSAATAP
+41 TTPAAGSTATEP
-55 TAPTSPTPPAADAGA
+55 TTLTSSPASAADARAGA
-70 TGGAQTNQGLLGSGY
+70 TEGAQANQGLLGDGY
-85 NTARTDAIN
+85 KTARTDAIN
-94 QIYDAQRKAREEE
+94 EIYDAQRKAREEE
-107 LKAAYDRSKS
+107 LKAAYDRSMS

-157 NSGTASQAALARG
+157 NSGVASQAALARG

-204 NIRAALADNDYKKAQ
+204 NIRAALAENDYKKAQ

-282 TADQYKQLTGS
+282 DANQYFQLTGK

-300 PAGSGGSAG
+300 PASSGGGGGSTPQDQWEYASRLLG
-309 AFEDAAYTAYLKSFG
+309 GGS
-324 NGNNSNNDSGN
+324 SSSN
-335 SGKWTLDQ
+335 SGQSSSSKAPT
-343 AISAAAKDSSWVAR
+343 ITPTTVNRYDSMFY
-357 DSGDAWK
+357 K
-364 ASGLLA
+364 
-370 KSDVDLGGRTPSQAQ
+370 
-385 QYVHDQLYR
+385 

>member
-1 MASVDEITKA
+1 MATVEELTKA
-11 YNAQQAKAGAT
+11 YNAQQNKAGAT
-22 APGVSPTSAA
+22 VP
-32 GAASQTNAV
+32 GAASPTNAA
-41 TGTTPAAWSAATAP
+41 TGTTPAAGSAAVAP
-55 TAPTSPTPPAADAGA
+55 TTPTSPATPTPPAASTGA

-107 LKAAYDRSKS
+107 LKAAYDKSKR

-219 ALLDEYND
+219 ALLDEYNN

-240 EFGDFSGFLNLFGE
+240 EFGDFSAFANLYGA

-268 PELAASIDYAAGKI
+268 PELAASLDYAAGKI
-282 TADQYKQLTGS
+282 DAEQYRQLTGT

-300 PAGSGGSAG
+300 AGGLGGGGGGVSDWTGYGSGVPI
-309 AFEDAAYTAYLKSFG
+309 DY
-324 NGNNSNNDSGN
+324 
-335 SGKWTLDQ
+335 
-343 AISAAAKDSSWVAR
+343 
-357 DSGDAWK
+357 
-364 ASGLLA
+364 
-370 KSDVDLGGRTPSQAQ
+370 TPSRYPGIAAEMDHNNGEISDS
-385 QYVHDQLYR
+385 QYQNVRNALFS

>member
-1 MASVDEITKA
+1 MASIDEITKA
-11 YNAQQAKAGAT
+11 YNAQQNKAGAT
-22 APGVSPTSAA
+22 VP
-32 GAASQTNAV
+32 GAASPTNAA
-41 TGTTPAAWSAATAP
+41 TGTTPAAAP
-55 TAPTSPTPPAADAGA
+55 AAPTSPATPTTPAAGTGA
-70 TGGAQTNQGLLGSGY
+70 TGGAQSNQGLLGSGY

-94 QIYDAQRKAREEE
+94 QIYDAQRRAREEE
-107 LKAAYDRSKS
+107 LKAAYDKSMS
-117 DYEAARAKIAPE
+117 DYQAARDKIAPE

-219 ALLDEYND
+219 ALLDEYNN

-240 EFGDFSGFLNLFGE
+240 EFGDFSAFANLYGA

-268 PELAASIDYAAGKI
+268 PELAASLDYAAGKI
-282 TADQYKQLTGS
+282 DAEQYRQLTGT

-300 PAGSGGSAG
+300 AGGLGGGGGGVSDWTGYGSGVPI
-309 AFEDAAYTAYLKSFG
+309 DYTPSRYPGIAVEMDHN
-324 NGNNSNNDSGN
+324 NG
-335 SGKWTLDQ
+335 
-343 AISAAAKDSSWVAR
+343 AISDS
-357 DSGDAWK
+357 
-364 ASGLLA
+364 
-370 KSDVDLGGRTPSQAQ
+370 
-385 QYVHDQLYR
+385 QYQNVRNALFS

>member
-11 YNAQQAKAGAT
+11 YNAQQNKAGAT
-22 APGVSPTSAA
+22 VPSAA
-32 GAASQTNAV
+32 SPANAA
-41 TGTTPAAWSAATAP
+41 TGTTPAEGAAAAAP
-55 TAPTSPTPPAADAGA
+55 TTPTTPTTPATPAAGSGA
-70 TGGAQTNQGLLGSGY
+70 ASGTQTNQGLLGSGY

-107 LKAAYDRSKS
+107 LKAAYDRSMS
-117 DYEAARAKIAPE
+117 DYQAARDKIAPE

-219 ALLDEYND
+219 ALLDEYNN

-268 PELAASIDYAAGKI
+268 PTLAASIDYAAGKI
-282 TADQYKQLTGS
+282 TADQYYQLTGT

-300 PAGSGGSAG
+300 AGGLGGGSNPNIDYSG
-309 AFEDAAYTAYLKSFG
+309 WVGQGEG
-324 NGNNSNNDSGN
+324 NYM
-335 SGKWTLDQ
+335 Q
-343 AISAAAKDSSWVAR
+343 ADGSY
-357 DSGDAWK
+357 GP
-364 ASGLLA
+364 
-370 KSDVDLGGRTPSQAQ
+370 TPSWAQ
-385 QYVHDQLYR
+385 PAPSAPQPVITPTTINRYESMFYK

>member
-11 YNAQQAKAGAT
+11 YNAQQNKAGAT

-32 GAASQTNAV
+32 GAASPTNAA
-41 TGTTPAAWSAATAP
+41 TGTTPAAGSSAAAP
-55 TAPTSPTPPAADAGA
+55 TTPTTPTTSTTPAADAGA
-70 TGGAQTNQGLLGSGY
+70 SAAEGAQTNQGLLGDGY
-85 NTARTDAIN
+85 KTARTDAIN

-107 LKAAYDRSKS
+107 LKAAYDRSMS

-268 PELAASIDYAAGKI
+268 PTLAASIDYAAGKI

-300 PAGSGGSAG
+300 PASSGGGVDVRPASDAIREQLWWMADRG
-309 AFEDAAYTAYLKSFG
+309 GISPEDFASQMR
-324 NGNNSNNDSGN
+324 
-335 SGKWTLDQ
+335 Q
-343 AISAAAKDSSWVAR
+343 ANK
-357 DSGDAWK
+357 
-364 ASGLLA
+364 
-370 KSDVDLGGRTPSQAQ
+370 
-385 QYVHDQLYR
+385 Y

>member
-11 YNAQQAKAGAT
+11 YNAQQNKAGAT

-32 GAASQTNAV
+32 GAASPTNA
-41 TGTTPAAWSAATAP
+41 TAGTTPAAGSTAAAP
-55 TAPTSPTPPAADAGA
+55 TTPTTPTTPATPTADAGA
-70 TGGAQTNQGLLGSGY
+70 TGGTQTNQGLLGSGY

-94 QIYDAQRKAREEE
+94 EIYDAQRRAREEE
-107 LKAAYDRSKS
+107 LKTAYDKSMS
-117 DYEAARAKIAPE
+117 DYQAARDKIAPE

-219 ALLDEYND
+219 ALLDEYNN

-268 PELAASIDYAAGKI
+268 PDLAASLDYAAGKI
-282 TADQYKQLTGS
+282 DAEQYKQLTGK
-293 YPAGYIP
+293 YPAGYVP
-300 PAGSGGSAG
+300 PAGSGSSA
-309 AFEDAAYTAYLKSFG
+309 D
-324 NGNNSNNDSGN
+324 
-335 SGKWTLDQ
+335 
-343 AISAAAKDSSWVAR
+343 
-357 DSGDAWK
+357 DAWK
-364 ASGLLA
+364 YAALLFGSGNNDEQSSSSKTPLL
-370 KSDVDLGGRTPSQAQ
+370 TPTAINRYDSQF
-385 QYVHDQLYR
+385 YR